1 MSVRISSASISG
13 NDKPALQDFRFLVG
27 IRMKEKLAEPEKTSN
42 GSVSKPTVRD
52 KSTHADDDP
61 RVAGW
66 GRHLNP
72 VNQKAGKGG
81 LARFNPQGS

>member
-66 GRHLNP
+66 GRHLTP
-72 VNQKAGKGG
+72 VKQTAGTGG